1 MRNSKVQQ
9 LFGGVQVDDRTKTV
23 AYTQSVGYTASGEVV
38 YDNVRRQRW
47 QNGSGFVISYTEKIS
62 EFLSKV
68 STGSIVRV
76 FLYIAHHQSYGQNGQ
91 FGFRCSHRHIEQAL
105 RLDRTTVW
113 DALKFLKDK
122 SLVVENRVDGCT
134 EFMVNPS
141 YITIGADKKAR
152 EREWIRR
159 RGGAVVDNV
168 PSSSPGAAVFPSA
181 PSPGAPVSRSRRL
194 PVDSDMN

>member
-9 LFGGVQVDDRTKTV
+9 LFDGVQVDDRSKSV

-47 QNGSGFVISYTEKIS
+47 SNGSGFVISYTEKIS
-62 EFLSKV
+62 DFLSKV

-76 FLYIAHHQSYGQNGQ
+76 FMYIAHHQSYGQNGQ
-91 FGFRCSHRHIEQAL
+91 FGFRCSHRHLEQAL
-105 RLDRTTVW
+105 RLDRTTIW

-134 EFMVNPS
+134 EFMVNPA

-159 RGGAVVDNV
+159 RGGSVVTNV
-168 PSSSPGAAVFPSA
+168 APPSASSPD
-181 PSPGAPVSRSRRL
+181 APVTRPSRRA
-194 PVDSDMN
+194 PIESDMN